1 MKKYELTAEFI
12 EKWGKKLFRIKALI
26 SFGSVEAGELGG
38 YIEKEDNLAHDGNAW
53 VYGDAEVYG
62 NARVSG
68 NARVY
73 GNARVSGDAEVSGN
87 AWVYG
92 NAEVSGNAW
101 VYGNAEVSGDARVYG
116 NARVSGDAR
125 VSGNAWVYGNADYL
139 LIGRIGS
146 RFSFTTFF
154 KNKDKGITVSC
165 GCFLGTIAEFRAKVT
180 DTHGNNKHAKIYNLA
195 ADMAELQILGEEHF
209 DKLNTN
215 KSESF

>member
-26 SFGSVEAGELGG
+26 SFGSVEAGKLGG
-38 YIEKEDNLAHDGNAW
+38 YVEKEDNLAQDGDAW
-53 VYGDAEVYG
+53 VYGDAWVC
-62 NARVSG
+62 G

-73 GNARVSGDAEVSGN
+73 GNARVCGN
-87 AWVYG
+87 AWVC
-92 NAEVSGNAW
+92 
-101 VYGNAEVSGDARVYG
+101 
-116 NARVSGDAR
+116 
-125 VSGNAWVYGNADYL
+125 GNADYL

-180 DTHGNNKHAKIYNLA
+180 DTHGNNKHAKMYNLA

-215 KSESF
+215 KSEPF

>member
-38 YIEKEDNLAHDGNAW
+38 YVEKEDNLAQTGNAWVSGDARVYGDAW

-62 NARVSG
+62 DARVCG
-68 NARVY
+68 DAW
-73 GNARVSGDAEVSGN
+73 VSGD
-87 AWVYG
+87 
-92 NAEVSGNAW
+92 
-101 VYGNAEVSGDARVYG
+101 
-116 NARVSGDAR
+116 
-125 VSGNAWVYGNADYL
+125 ADYL

-180 DTHGNNKHAKIYNLA
+180 DTHGNNKHAKMYNLA
-195 ADMAELQILGEEHF
+195 ADMAELQILG
-209 DKLNTN
+209 
-215 KSESF
+215 

>member
-12 EKWGKKLFRIKALI
+12 EQWGKKLFRIKALI

-38 YIEKEDNLAHDGNAW
+38 YVEKEDNLAQTGNAWVSGDAW
-53 VYGDAEVYG
+53 VYGDA
-62 NARVSG
+62 RVS
-68 NARVY
+68 
-73 GNARVSGDAEVSGN
+73 
-87 AWVYG
+87 
-92 NAEVSGNAW
+92 
-101 VYGNAEVSGDARVYG
+101 G

-125 VSGNAWVYGNADYL
+125 VSGNADYL

-215 KSESF
+215 KSEPF